1 MKQIMASNY
10 YYPAVVDDEDY
21 DFLIQFNW
29 NFINGYFRTTESKSR
44 CMHRMVLSRKLGYP
58 ITDDIICD
66 HINHN
71 RLDNTRSN
79 LRPVNP
85 KQNSWNRRN
94 RYDSAIEYKGVC
106 MDKNKYR
113 AEIKVPDGKRK
124 FLGNYDTAEQAA
136 YQYNS
141 ASHMLF
147 GEYAYLNDLPIV
159 TNTKTGQVVTGRI
172 YKDDYTMYEP
182 NITSKYYGVG
192 YRKNSG
198 RWRARIRRD
207 GHDIILGEYNNE
219 MDAANA
225 VDNYLVNKL
234 HEEPRN
240 FK

>member
-1 MKQIMASNY
+1 MEVYVRNSNV
-10 YYPAVVDDEDY
+10 PALVDNIDY
-21 DFLIQFNW
+21 DYINQFKW
-29 NFINGYFRTTESKSR
+29 VYLQGYAITKINNKTIR
-44 CMHRMVLSRKLGYP
+44 MHRLVLQREGYN
-58 ITDDIICD
+58 IDNIYCD

-71 RLDNTRSN
+71 RLDNRREN
-79 LRPVNP
+79 LRPATPV
-85 KQNSWNRRN
+85 QNTWNRVN
-94 RYDSAIEYKGVC
+94 KSNSVVPYKGVN
-106 MDKNKYR
+106 MDKERFR
-113 AEIKVPDGKRK
+113 AQIQIPNGKRK

-141 ASHMLF
+141 AAHALF
-147 GEYAYLNDLPIV
+147 GEYATLNELPIV

-207 GHDIILGEYNNE
+207 GHDIILGEYHNE

-225 VDNYLVNKL
+225 VDNYLVNVL